1 MERGGGRKG
10 KREKK
15 RRARGREK
23 GKKLMTSHPP
33 NKGILGDCPD
43 LGGQKR
49 PR

>member
-23 GKKLMTSHPP
+23 GKKLTFSVNNVHNASSLPE
-33 NKGILGDCPD
+33 KGLQLSSI
-43 LGGQKR
+43 
-49 PR
+49 